1 LNIDRTYPEF
11 FEKMGFCIENNLN
24 LQKICKEKGI
34 ESKFNEE
41 EAQKIINS
49 YN

>member
-1 LNIDRTYPEF
+1 I
-11 FEKMGFCIENNLN
+11 KNNLN